1 MDDDGG
7 RGMVLSDRF
16 LTALKTFLEARDGDL
31 AEVRLRDWDG
41 TFKKMAII
49 LDVEDEP
56 VEDEEMRG
64 LYEMQATI
72 NLRCESG
79 VTDEDRRAMF
89 EAIEEVVYESADGAP
104 EEFDF
109 VRWCRT
115 ETERGITGELG
126 VFDLLVGS
134 GSWEVTDEEVTG
146 TIEVTASVIEAD
158 LTDANFGL

>member
-1 MDDDGG
+1 
-7 RGMVLSDRF
+7 MVLSDRF

-41 TFKKMAII
+41 TFKKMTIV

-64 LYEMQATI
+64 LYEMQTTI

-115 ETERGITGELG
+115 EVNRGIAGELG

-146 TIEVTASVIEAD
+146 TIEVTASVMEAD

>member
-1 MDDDGG
+1 
-7 RGMVLSDRF
+7 
-16 LTALKTFLEARDGDL
+16 
-31 AEVRLRDWDG
+31 
-41 TFKKMAII
+41 
-49 LDVEDEP
+49 

-115 ETERGITGELG
+115 EVNRGITGELG

-146 TIEVTASVIEAD
+146 TIEVTASVMEAD

>member
-1 MDDDGG
+1 
-7 RGMVLSDRF
+7 MVLSDRF

-41 TFKKMAII
+41 TFKKMTIV

-115 ETERGITGELG
+115 EANRGITGELG

-146 TIEVTASVIEAD
+146 TIEVTASVMEAD